1 MNSKETKNNKP
12 LAWAFTLGI
21 HGFIVLFL
29 YLFII
34 KTPIPPFPESGSNG
48 LEVNFGLDANGFGEE
63 QPMNESELAMNNP
76 EQEAPSTSAEAEEIV
91 TQEVE
96 ETAVVENQKE
106 VKKKKK
112 KKKKE
117 EKEIKKE
124 SPAETPSNTNAT
136 KEVVKKEAEKV
147 TAVALYKGNKNKNSS
162 SEGENGGKGD
172 QGDPNGNPD
181 VKYHG
186 KKTGSGTGDGN
197 GNGNGTGDGDGNG
210 PGISKG
216 NGKPN
221 WDLAGRK
228 NLRLPVPNTKFSEEG
243 KVVVQIKVNQSG
255 SVISAKAGVKGST
268 TSDPTLLD
276 IAKKAALTA
285 KFNENPDAPEEQIGT
300 IIYNFIL
307 SR

>member
-21 HGFIVLFL
+21 HGLIVLFL

-48 LEVNFGLDANGFGEE
+48 LEVNFGLDASGFGEE

-76 EQEAPSTSAEAEEIV
+76 AQEAPSASSEPEEIL

-96 ETAVVENQKE
+96 ETVLVENKKE
-106 VKKKKK
+106 VKKKK

-117 EKEIKKE
+117 EKELKKE
-124 SPAETPSNTNAT
+124 TPAETPSNANTT
-136 KEVVKKEAEKV
+136 KEVVKKEAEKA
-147 TAVALYKGNKNKNSS
+147 TAVALYKGNKNKNNN

-172 QGDPNGNPD
+172 QGDPNGSPD

-186 KKTGSGTGDGN
+186 KKTGSGSGDGT
-197 GNGNGTGDGDGNG
+197 GNGSGTGDGDGNG

-255 SVISAKAGVKGST
+255 TVISAKAGVKGST

-285 KFNENPDAPEEQIGT
+285 KFNENPDAPDEQIGT

>member
-21 HGFIVLFL
+21 HGLIVLFL

-48 LEVNFGLDANGFGEE
+48 LEVNFGLDASGMGDE
-63 QPMNESELAMNNP
+63 QPMNESELAINNP
-76 EQEAPSTSAEAEEIV
+76 ASEAPSASSEAEEII

-96 ETAVVENQKE
+96 ESVALENKKE
-106 VKKKKK
+106 VKKK

-117 EKEIKKE
+117 EKEVKKE
-124 SPAETPSNTNAT
+124 SPAETPSNATVT
-136 KEVVKKEAEKV
+136 KEVVKKEAEKA
-147 TAVALYKGNKNKNSS
+147 TAVALYKGNKNKSS
-162 SEGENGGKGD
+162 KSEGENGGKGD
-172 QGDPNGNPD
+172 QGDPDGSPD

-186 KKTGSGTGDGN
+186 KRTGSGTGDGN
-197 GNGNGTGDGDGNG
+197 GNGSGTGDGDENG
-210 PGISKG
+210 PGTSKG

-228 NLRLPVPNTKFSEEG
+228 NLRLPIPSTKFSEEG

-285 KFNENPDAPEEQIGT
+285 KFNENPDAPDEQIGT
-300 IIYNFIL
+300 IVYNFIL

>member
-1 MNSKETKNNKP
+1 MNSQETKNNKP

-21 HGFIVLFL
+21 HGLIVLFL

-48 LEVNFGLDANGFGEE
+48 LEVNFGLDASGMGDE

-76 EQEAPSTSAEAEEIV
+76 ASEAPSASAEAEEII

-96 ETAVVENQKE
+96 ETVAVENKKE
-106 VKKKKK
+106 VKKK

-117 EKEIKKE
+117 EKEVKKE
-124 SPAETPSNTNAT
+124 SPTETPSNATVT
-136 KEVVKKEAEKV
+136 KEVAKKEAEKA
-147 TAVALYKGNKNKNSS
+147 TAVALYKGNKNKNSK

-172 QGDPNGNPD
+172 QGDPDGSPD

-186 KKTGSGTGDGN
+186 KRTGSGTGDGN
-197 GNGNGTGDGDGNG
+197 GNGSGTGDGDGNG
-210 PGISKG
+210 PGTSKG

-228 NLRLPVPNTKFSEEG
+228 NLRLPIPSTKFSEEG

-285 KFNENPDAPEEQIGT
+285 KFNENPDAPDEQIGT
-300 IIYNFIL
+300 IVYNFIL